1 LIPLAIRNV
10 QSSSV
15 VPVHLANV
23 SAVERVG
30 TVVGAGPQAR
40 GDKLVESE
48 VRSSAKT
55 RHGFWFC
62 QAHKVTFFVVPS
74 KAEVD

>member
-1 LIPLAIRNV
+1 LNPLAKINV

-40 GDKLVESE
+40 GYKVESK
-48 VRSSAKT
+48 VRSSAET

-74 KAEVD
+74 KAKVD